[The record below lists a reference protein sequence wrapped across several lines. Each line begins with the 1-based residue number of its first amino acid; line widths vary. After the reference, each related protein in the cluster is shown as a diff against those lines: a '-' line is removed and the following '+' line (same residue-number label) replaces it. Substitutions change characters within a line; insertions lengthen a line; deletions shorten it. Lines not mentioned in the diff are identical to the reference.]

1 VKNNCLS
8 MVFIG
13 KIRYNDL
20 VKGAVTNTVWKG
32 NTIMKKS
39 IGQNN
44 AYYRKKMGITQE
56 GLAEKMNVTS
66 QAVSKWEND
75 LSYPDPE
82 GLRRLASVFDIT
94 MDALFKGED
103 AVVPVK
109 EALSDEYGKRVL
121 VFKILASD
129 ETQNKKGRVILR
141 FPVSLVL
148 RMAEVSGGLES
159 LFGEDAPSVKE
170 AIELIKNGTVGCIM
184 EAESGSDA
192 SARISLEVIDYDN

>member
-1 VKNNCLS
+1 MKFNFLS
-8 MVFIG
+8 VAIYAWL
-13 KIRYNDL
+13 RYNDL
-20 VKGAVTNTVWKG
+20 VKGAETNTVWKG

-39 IGQNN
+39 IGQNI

-56 GLAEKMNVTS
+56 GLAEKMNVTA

-75 LSYPDPE
+75 LSYPDPD
-82 GLRRLASVFDIT
+82 GLQKLAAIFDIS
-94 MDALFKGED
+94 MDALFNGED
-103 AVVPVK
+103 AVVPVR
-109 EALSDEYGKRVL
+109 EALSGEYEKRVL

-129 ETQNKKGRVILR
+129 ETQNKKGKVILR

-192 SARISLEVIDYDN
+192 SARISLEVVDYDN